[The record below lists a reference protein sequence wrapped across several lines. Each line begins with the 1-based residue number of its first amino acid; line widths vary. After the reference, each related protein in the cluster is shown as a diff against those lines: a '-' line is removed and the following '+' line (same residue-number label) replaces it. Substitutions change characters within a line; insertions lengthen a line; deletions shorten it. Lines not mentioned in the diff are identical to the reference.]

1 MWQRV
6 QVFAFA
12 LSGEFEKCVRREIG
26 RRDLTTECRRHGV
39 LIARGLLGPTVS
51 AIYRAAH
58 LALSGEHSR
67 VQTARALFRT
77 AGGDREARVREIR
90 EIPISGHARV
100 RERRRVPA

>member
-1 MWQRV
+1 MWQRL

-26 RRDLTTECRRHGV
+26 RRHLTTECRRQGV

-58 LALSGEHSR
+58 LALGGQHSR
-67 VQTARALFRT
+67 VQPARALFRA
-77 AGGDREARVREIR
+77 AGGEQETRVREIR
-90 EIPISGHARV
+90 DVPISGHARV
-100 RERRRVPA
+100 LERRRVPA